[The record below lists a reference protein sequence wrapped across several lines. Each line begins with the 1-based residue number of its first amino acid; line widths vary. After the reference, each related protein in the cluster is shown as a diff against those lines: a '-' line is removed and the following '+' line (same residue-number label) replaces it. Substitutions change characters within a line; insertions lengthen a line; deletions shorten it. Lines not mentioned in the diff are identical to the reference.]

1 MGHVRCFA
9 AVEISQ
15 ETRRALEA
23 LLETLGPL
31 GWDTRWV
38 KPENLHLTL
47 KFLGDV
53 EEQRSVS
60 VLEALEGAARE
71 TRAFRLGLKGVGA
84 FPSLGRPRVLWIGVD
99 QGRED
104 LVGLAKRIDAA
115 VAPLGFAREDRPF
128 SPHLTLGRRQPG
140 PAGPELER
148 ALRERETLRFPLV
161 KVEGVTLFRSILG
174 PGGPV
179 YRRLGQVALAL
190 GGEDGP
196 KEQTREV
203 VE

>member
-1 MGHVRCFA
+1 
-9 AVEISQ
+9 
-15 ETRRALEA
+15 
-23 LLETLGPL
+23 
-31 GWDTRWV
+31 
-38 KPENLHLTL
+38 
-47 KFLGDV
+47 
-53 EEQRSVS
+53 
-60 VLEALEGAARE
+60 
-71 TRAFRLGLKGVGA
+71 
-84 FPSLGRPRVLWIGVD
+84 
-99 QGRED
+99 
-104 LVGLAKRIDAA
+104 LATRIDAA

-179 YRRLGQVALAL
+179 YRRLGQVALAP